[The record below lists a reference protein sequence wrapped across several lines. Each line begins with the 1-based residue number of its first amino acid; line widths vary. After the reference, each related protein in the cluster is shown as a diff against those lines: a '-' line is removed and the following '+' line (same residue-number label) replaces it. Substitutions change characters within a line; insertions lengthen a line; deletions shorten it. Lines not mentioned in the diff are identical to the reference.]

1 MAKSKRFE
9 YFQPNKLDLKDERGD
24 CQIRALCKAL
34 DKTWIEVFD
43 IIVPICRK
51 YQITSV
57 FSGGASLAKTALAEL
72 GFTYTGVSNKK
83 GSKRPT
89 IDEFAKAHKN
99 GTYVVTVAHHVV
111 CVKDGKY
118 YDTWDSGDNCMY
130 GYYTKGE

>member
-1 MAKSKRFE
+1 M
-9 YFQPNKLDLKDERGD
+9 
-24 CQIRALCKAL
+24 
-34 DKTWIEVFD
+34 
-43 IIVPICRK
+43 
-51 YQITSV
+51 

-130 GYYTKGE
+130 GYYTRGE